1 MKINIIRTYCLI
13 GLCVSC
19 KKDPIIT
26 LDQDQNV
33 VIEAITPANNAPNI
47 LLIIADDMGIES
59 TPGYPV
65 GSVKPNMP
73 NLEQL
78 VSKGIT
84 FENAWSYPVC
94 SPTRASILTGKNSFR
109 TGVLNAEEA
118 SSLSISERTLH
129 SFLDEYTNSSYS
141 HSIIGKWHL
150 SRNSP
155 ERPTEMGIG
164 YYAGLLNGGVEDYS
178 NWRFT
183 ENGVTN
189 ISNEYITTK
198 ITDLAIDWIDQQN
211 QPWFC
216 WVAYIAPHTPFHL
229 PPNKMHNQTGLSN
242 NLEDIIANPLP
253 YFHAMIESLDYE
265 IGRLIENIPTDELD
279 NTTILFI
286 GDNGT
291 SGRVIQ
297 APFSQ
302 GKGTLY
308 QGGIHVPLI
317 VSGKNVT
324 RINAR
329 EQSLINSSDLFATIA
344 EMTGIK
350 VPVYENSY
358 SFNSLLTS
366 NQPGKRNYN
375 YSQILDSN
383 KSKSGYTIRNEQFKL
398 IVFENGNSELYDL
411 NIDPYETTNLMER
424 SFTNTQQTALEELRQ
439 KVEELRN

>member
-1 MKINIIRTYCLI
+1 
-13 GLCVSC
+13 
-19 KKDPIIT
+19 
-26 LDQDQNV
+26 
-33 VIEAITPANNAPNI
+33 
-47 LLIIADDMGIES
+47 
-59 TPGYPV
+59 
-65 GSVKPNMP
+65 
-73 NLEQL
+73 
-78 VSKGIT
+78 
-84 FENAWSYPVC
+84 
-94 SPTRASILTGKNSFR
+94 
-109 TGVLNAEEA
+109 
-118 SSLSISERTLH
+118 
-129 SFLDEYTNSSYS
+129 
-141 HSIIGKWHL
+141 
-150 SRNSP
+150 
-155 ERPTEMGIG
+155 MGIG

-216 WVAYIAPHTPFHL
+216 WVAYTAPHTPFHL
-229 PPNKMHNQTGLSN
+229 PPNKMHNQTGLNN
-242 NLEDIIANPLP
+242 NLEDINANPLP

-424 SFTNTQQTALEELRQ
+424 SFANTQQTALEELRQ

>member
-1 MKINIIRTYCLI
+1 
-13 GLCVSC
+13 
-19 KKDPIIT
+19 
-26 LDQDQNV
+26 
-33 VIEAITPANNAPNI
+33 
-47 LLIIADDMGIES
+47 
-59 TPGYPV
+59 
-65 GSVKPNMP
+65 
-73 NLEQL
+73 
-78 VSKGIT
+78 
-84 FENAWSYPVC
+84 
-94 SPTRASILTGKNSFR
+94 
-109 TGVLNAEEA
+109 
-118 SSLSISERTLH
+118 
-129 SFLDEYTNSSYS
+129 
-141 HSIIGKWHL
+141 
-150 SRNSP
+150 
-155 ERPTEMGIG
+155 MGIG

-216 WVAYIAPHTPFHL
+216 WVAYTAPHTPFHL
-229 PPNKMHNQTGLSN
+229 PPNKMHNQTGLNN
-242 NLEDIIANPLP
+242 NLEDINANPLP

-398 IVFENGNSELYDL
+398 IVFEYGNSELYDL

>member
-1 MKINIIRTYCLI
+1 
-13 GLCVSC
+13 
-19 KKDPIIT
+19 
-26 LDQDQNV
+26 
-33 VIEAITPANNAPNI
+33 
-47 LLIIADDMGIES
+47 
-59 TPGYPV
+59 
-65 GSVKPNMP
+65 
-73 NLEQL
+73 
-78 VSKGIT
+78 
-84 FENAWSYPVC
+84 
-94 SPTRASILTGKNSFR
+94 
-109 TGVLNAEEA
+109 
-118 SSLSISERTLH
+118 
-129 SFLDEYTNSSYS
+129 
-141 HSIIGKWHL
+141 
-150 SRNSP
+150 
-155 ERPTEMGIG
+155 MGIG

-265 IGRLIENIPTDELD
+265 IGRLIENIPMDELD

-398 IVFENGNSELYDL
+398 IVFENGNSKLYDL